1 MAKAKTKAALRSEER
16 MQKQRQKDYP
26 EAFIMLS
33 NIDALCDAYGYTDAD
48 LCRAMGKTDDT
59 LRKRRKQPDTF
70 TEREIT
76 LIARMFGKTVAQLHV
91 APTYESPELV
101 I

>member
-16 MQKQRQKDYP
+16 MQKQRMKDYP
-26 EAFIMLS
+26 EAFVLIA

-59 LRKRRKQPDTF
+59 LRKRRKSPDTF

-91 APTYESPELV
+91 APTFEAPELV

>member
-1 MAKAKTKAALRSEER
+1 MAKTKTKAALRSEER
-16 MQKQRQKDYP
+16 MQRQRQKDYP
-26 EAFIMLS
+26 EAFIMLA

-48 LCRAMGKTDDT
+48 LCRAIGKTDDT
-59 LRKRRKQPDTF
+59 LRKRRKAPDTF

-76 LIARMFGKTVAQLHV
+76 MIARMLGKTVAQLHV
-91 APTYESPELV
+91 APTLVEPELL